1 MMTFDA
7 YRPTFDKMDRQ
18 YTTHDGRTVD
28 SAGAF
33 LVQELERLDP
43 TLHMP
48 LAAVT
53 WSRDIDL
60 REDVTIADESSSF
73 TNSTFAAAGGVVP
86 GGISWAGK
94 DMNAITGISVDINKT
109 AQPLPIW
116 AMELKY
122 SIPELESAIKVGR
135 PVDQQKFE
143 GLNLKHQ
150 MDIDQLV
157 YTGDSAM
164 GSVGMFN
171 NSNVTAT
178 TAAAGAQGTTTWAT
192 KTPQEILADVNT
204 VLNNTWAATGYSVI
218 PDRVLVPP
226 VQYGVLTSQIVS
238 QAGNMS
244 ILKFLEENNL
254 AVQRGGQLKI
264 LPAKWSIGMGS
275 GGTPQ
280 VLGTVD
286 RMMAYARDNMRIR
299 YPMTPLQKTP
309 LQYLGLWYLCFY
321 YCRLGA
327 VEFVYPSTMQYLDG
341 IATPSILDD
350 PMSKKFE
357 PVDVMGESGDMIRT
371 NRFQVL

>member
-1 MMTFDA
+1 MLTFDSF
-7 YRPTFDKMDRQ
+7 RPTGFHTLDQRA

-33 LVQELERLDP
+33 LVGELERLDP
-43 TLHMP
+43 QLHMP
-48 LAAVT
+48 LAAVF

-60 REDVTIADESSSF
+60 REDVTIADEASSF
-73 TNSTFAAAGGVVP
+73 TNSTFAAAGGIVP

-94 DMNAITGISVDINKT
+94 DVNAITGISVDINKT

-135 PVDQQKFE
+135 PIDQQKFE

-157 YTGDSAM
+157 YVGDSTM

-171 NSNVTAT
+171 NTSITAT
-178 TAAAGAQGTTTWAT
+178 TAAAGNQGGTTWAG
-192 KTPQEILADVNT
+192 KTPQEILTDVNT
-204 VLNNTWAATGYSVI
+204 ILQNTWAASGYAVI
-218 PDRVLVPP
+218 PDRLLIPP
-226 VQYGVLTSQIVS
+226 VQYGVLTSRVVS
-238 QAGNMS
+238 DAGNMS

-254 AVQRGGQLKI
+254 AVQRGGDFKI
-264 LPAKWSIGMGS
+264 LPVKWAIGMGT

-280 VLGTVD
+280 TLGTVD
-286 RMMAYARDNMRIR
+286 RAMAYSRDQQRIR

-309 LQYLGLWYLCFY
+309 LQYLGLWYLTYY

-327 VEFVYPSTMQYLDG
+327 VEFVYPSTMAYLDG
-341 IATPSILDD
+341 I
-350 PMSKKFE
+350 
-357 PVDVMGESGDMIRT
+357 
-371 NRFQVL
+371 